1 MIDVVLEPYVLTLN
15 TFYFFYCA
23 SCIIYTHVQSKMS
36 ISGTGSEA
44 DLEGGTGGARPFF
57 AITCFFAII
66 LENYKL
72 LIEVKVA
79 PVVNLKL
86 VFTD

>member
-1 MIDVVLEPYVLTLN
+1 
-15 TFYFFYCA
+15 
-23 SCIIYTHVQSKMS
+23 MS

-44 DLEGGTGGARPFF
+44 DLEGGTGGALPFF

-66 LENYKL
+66 FENYKL

-79 PVVNLKL
+79 LMVNLKL